1 MRTENELI
9 TTLSYVLGRDDIARF
24 AFLMTERLMRAQAN
38 NEHRDDQQLTVVTA
52 LNNINRQLDAIKD
65 IAYISHSKDYVR
77 QRLINLAN
85 YAMVA
90 EYLLADI
97 KFTEGVLIK

>member
-38 NEHRDDQQLTVVTA
+38 NEHRDDQQLTVITA

-65 IAYISHSKDYVR
+65 VAHLGHNRDYVR
-77 QRLINLAN
+77 HRLINLAN
-85 YAMVA
+85 YAMIA
-90 EYLLADI
+90 EYLLSEI